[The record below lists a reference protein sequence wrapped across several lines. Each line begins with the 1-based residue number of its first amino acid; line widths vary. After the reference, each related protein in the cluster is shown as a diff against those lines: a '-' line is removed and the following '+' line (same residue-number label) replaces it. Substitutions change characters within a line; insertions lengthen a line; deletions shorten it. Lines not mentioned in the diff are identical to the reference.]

1 MHAIIL
7 QLTCHLLLC
16 RENQSAE
23 ILPSE
28 VDEKMTATDNKNYV
42 DDGGNVL
49 PSKLEVICYY

>member
-1 MHAIIL
+1 
-7 QLTCHLLLC
+7 LLLC

-28 VDEKMTATDNKNYV
+28 VDEKTTATDNKNYV

>member
-1 MHAIIL
+1 MHVIIL
-7 QLTCHLLLC
+7 QITWRLLLC

-28 VDEKMTATDNKNYV
+28 VDGKMNATDNKNYV

-49 PSKLEVICYY
+49 PSKLEVIS

>member
-7 QLTCHLLLC
+7 QLISGLLLC

-28 VDEKMTATDNKNYV
+28 VDEKMNATDNKNYV

-49 PSKLEVICYY
+49 ASKLEVIY